1 MSFPRERDPGTGTK
15 NEVVTNWQHSV
26 MRIQVNKNPSMTAQ
40 QLHNK
45 CVSLQNLSIRTIQ
58 RCLTVLLHKKHRF
71 LLFGAYCICISLIL
85 EFRLFGYYSFLA
97 TKIQVYLQFPLS
109 QLSQSKLRTHTN
121 DWKTVSWLCK
131 IKPIKSFILP
141 GKQSQQI
148 ESTFLKYSLFNN
160 VKLTESQT

>member
-1 MSFPRERDPGTGTK
+1 MLQFYYLHFCDWHKLKDP
-15 NEVVTNWQHSV
+15 E
-26 MRIQVNKNPSMTAQ
+26 
-40 QLHNK
+40 
-45 CVSLQNLSIRTIQ
+45 
-58 RCLTVLLHKKHRF
+58 
-71 LLFGAYCICISLIL
+71 IL

-160 VKLTESQT
+160 VKLTESQTSFPKKDRSRRCRDFYCFDNFYRRVFRIDSALLPEMVDSK